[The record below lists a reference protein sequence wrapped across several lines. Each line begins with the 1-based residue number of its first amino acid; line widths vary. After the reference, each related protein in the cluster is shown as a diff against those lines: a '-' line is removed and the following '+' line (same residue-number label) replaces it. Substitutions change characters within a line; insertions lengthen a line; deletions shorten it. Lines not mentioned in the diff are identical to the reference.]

1 MPLRRTLAVLCA
13 LLVAVTAAAC
23 SSDDDGPRAAADA
36 FVSAFAERDVDS
48 AAEAT
53 TAPDRAKA
61 TLAEAWDGLGA
72 ESMSARTGRVR
83 LDQDVADVA
92 VTYTWTL
99 PGGRTWEYES
109 TLPLGR
115 SDTGW
120 SVRWTST
127 AVHPHL
133 GADQR
138 LVLSDLSP
146 PRASVNESDGS
157 EVMVNGIETSVAF
170 DGRTAVEGGDV
181 MASAARVV
189 QVMGPYVPGLSVQ
202 RLAEQAT
209 ASDDPLPVGVVPAA
223 DAERLRPE
231 LDLPGIVVTE
241 QSVLTPRDPRFA
253 SAVLGRVAAAVGT
266 DVVGRPGWQVAVVNP
281 NGVIADVV
289 HQQQSD
295 PAPAVSL
302 TLSRSVQDAAQR
314 AVNGVQGKQAM
325 TVAVQAS
332 TGKILAIAQ
341 NGDADRVGI
350 PATAGQYPPGST
362 FKMVT
367 SAAAMTADLSTPDAM
382 VACPGEITIGDRT
395 IPNYD
400 GFSLGQVTLT
410 QAFAASCN
418 TTFAALASKMGPS
431 DLAHAAAAMGLGADY
446 DIAGIDSASGS
457 VPIEPQLVLRSEDGF
472 GQGTVLASPL
482 GMALVAGTA
491 ATGKLPVPQLING
504 RETKVDG
511 PEVTLDADVYAR
523 LRPMMRAVVTGGTA
537 SAVAD
542 QGEVFGKTGEAE
554 VNGGSHAWFA
564 GYRGD
569 IAFATLIVLGGG
581 SDTAVSVTR
590 DFLSGIP
597 ADFRP

>member
-1 MPLRRTLAVLCA
+1 MPLRRTLAALCA
-13 LLVAVTAAAC
+13 LLLAVMAAAC
-23 SSDDDGPRAAADA
+23 ASDDDGPRAAADA
-36 FVSAFAERDVDS
+36 FVGAFADHDVDG
-48 AAEAT
+48 AAAKT
-53 TAPDRAKA
+53 TVPDRAR
-61 TLAEAWDGLGA
+61 TVLAGAWDGLA
-72 ESMSARTGRVR
+72 AQSLSARTGRVHV
-83 LDQDVADVA
+83 DQDIADVD

-99 PGGRTWEYES
+99 PRGRTWEYDT
-109 TLPLGR
+109 TLSMGR

-120 SVRWTST
+120 AVRWSST

-138 LVLSDLSP
+138 LLLSDLSP

-157 EVMVNGIETSVAF
+157 EVMVNGIVTSVSF
-170 DGRTAVEGGDV
+170 DGNAAIEGGDV
-181 MASAARVV
+181 VGSATRLVE
-189 QVMGPYVPGLSVQ
+189 VMGPFVPGLSVQ

-209 ASDDPLPVGVVPAA
+209 ASPEPLPIGVLPAG
-223 DAERLRPE
+223 DVERLRGE
-231 LDLPGIVVTE
+231 LDLPGIVLNE
-241 QSVLTPRDPRFA
+241 RSVLQPRDSRFA
-253 SAVLGRVAAAVGT
+253 SAVLTRVAATVGA
-266 DVVGRPGWQVAVVNP
+266 DVVGKPGWQVAVVNP
-281 NGVIADVV
+281 NGVVADVV
-289 HQQQSD
+289 HQQPSA

-302 TLSRSVQDAAQR
+302 TLSRSVQDSAQR
-314 AVNGVQGKQAM
+314 AVNAVQGHEAM

-341 NGDADRVGI
+341 NGDADRVGL

-367 SAAAMTADLSTPDAM
+367 SAAAMSADLSRPDAM
-382 VACPGEITIGDRT
+382 VNCPGEITIGDRT

-400 GFSLGQVTLT
+400 GFALGAVTLQ

-418 TTFAALASKMGPS
+418 TTFAHLASQMGPS
-431 DLAHAAAAMGLGADY
+431 DLAHAGAAMGLGSDY
-446 DIAGIDSASGS
+446 DVAGIEAESGS

-482 GMALVAGTA
+482 GMALVASTA
-491 ATGKLPVPQLING
+491 ATGRLPVPQLING
-504 RETKVDG
+504 RDTKVTG
-511 PEVTLDADVYAR
+511 PDVSLDDDVYAR
-523 LRPMMRAVVTGGTA
+523 LRPMMRAVVTEGTA
-537 SAVAD
+537 SPIAD

-581 SDTAVSVTR
+581 SDTAVGITR
-590 DFLSGIP
+590 DFLAGIP